1 MNFAVFIISHERADR
16 VETYDTLKRGGYTG
30 QIFVVIDNED
40 SMLRTYL
47 DRFGD
52 DVLIFDK
59 QHYKDIVDTITN
71 DKRLSSA
78 VYARNAVE
86 DFAKLFELDAFG
98 MFDDDVTNLRYR
110 YLDKNSAKSQRLTQ
124 NLDIVFNSFIEYLIE
139 GNIATLSFANVMIYA
154 GGVSSEEDKV
164 RLCSHR
170 YTTCIHIR
178 NTKLPV
184 VWMSLTNE
192 DSISGGVTAQKGY
205 IWWTLPPIVYDTSQI
220 GVLPGGM
227 KSIYDKFPPF
237 SRAFLSTVALP
248 SVNRV
253 GCTKDRFNIH
263 RNLKSA
269 YPMIISS
276 RYKK

>member
-1 MNFAVFIISHERADR
+1 MNFAIFIISHERANR
-16 VETYDTLKRGGYTG
+16 VETYDTLKQGGYTG
-30 QIFVVIDNED
+30 QIFVVIDDED

-59 QHYKDIVDTITN
+59 QVYTKEVDTITN

-86 DFAKLFELDAFG
+86 DFAKLFELDAFVT
-98 MFDDDVTNLRYR
+98 MDDDVTNLRYR
-110 YLDKNSAKSQRLTQ
+110 YLEDDTAKSQRLTK
-124 NLDIVFNSFIEYLIE
+124 NLDIVFNEYTDYLIK

-154 GGVSSEEDKV
+154 GGVKSEDDKI
-164 RLCSHR
+164 RLGSHR

-184 VWMSLTNE
+184 NWISLTNE
-192 DSISGGVTAQKGY
+192 DSISGGVTAQRGY
-205 IWWTLPPIVYDTSQI
+205 IWWTLPPIVYDTSQL

-248 SVNRV
+248 AVNRV